1 MSRYFTFLDLMAVTF
16 GDNWLTPWSW
26 VLFEKLTVTQLVNK
40 FPAFMEP
47 EGSLVCSQQ
56 LATGSCP
63 ELGEVKVKLSLCLTK
78 HHAMK
83 TDWGSGGIAP
93 RILDLGAR
101 RRWVVSFTPRSLYSQ
116 GEKHRYPLLVGWV
129 GPTAGLNTPS
139 FNILVYFSNFCG
151 FSTEIDTT
159 ASLKG

>member
-1 MSRYFTFLDLMAVTF
+1 MVTMSVTSFWCSSIWRNSDL
-16 GDNWLTPWSW
+16 NWCVRTLNCIAER
-26 VLFEKLTVTQLVNK
+26 LLKL
-40 FPAFMEP
+40 
-47 EGSLVCSQQ
+47 
-56 LATGSCP
+56 
-63 ELGEVKVKLSLCLTK
+63 KVKLSLCLTK